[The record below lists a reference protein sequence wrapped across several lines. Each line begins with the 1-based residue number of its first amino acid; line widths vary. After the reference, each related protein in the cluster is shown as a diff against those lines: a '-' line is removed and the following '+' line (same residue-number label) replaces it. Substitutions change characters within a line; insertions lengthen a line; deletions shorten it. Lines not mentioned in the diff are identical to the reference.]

1 MVLQELRREYKLEML
16 LEIAQLPR
24 ATFYY
29 HLKRQGKTDKYAYAK
44 AEITTIYH
52 ENKGRYGYRRMT
64 SELHNRKIY
73 LNHKTVQRLMQELGL
88 ICRVRMKKYRSYK
101 GEQGKIAD
109 NKLNR
114 DFHAEKPNQKWVT
127 DVTEFRLFG
136 QKLYL
141 SPILDLCSGD
151 IVTYTLSDSPNLLMV
166 TTMLEQAFE
175 KIPDAT
181 GLVLHSDQGWHYQH
195 KQYRRML
202 VEKGI
207 TQSMS
212 RKGNCYDNSVMENF
226 FGHLKSELL
235 YLQEFESL
243 DHFKQEL
250 IEYIDYYNNRRIKA
264 RLKGLPPALH
274 RQQALL
280 VA

>member
-1 MVLQELRREYKLEML
+1 MMVIQELRQEYKLDLL

-24 ATFYY
+24 STFYY
-29 HLKRQGKTDKYAYAK
+29 HSKQQNKEDKYAQAK
-44 AEITTIYH
+44 EEIATIYH
-52 ENKGRYGYRRMT
+52 ENKGRYGYRRVT
-64 SELHNRKIY
+64 DELRNRGIL
-73 LNHKTVQRLMQELGL
+73 LNHKTVQRLMKELGL

-109 NKLNR
+109 NELNR
-114 DFHAEKPNQKWVT
+114 EFRAEKPNQKWVT

-151 IVTYTLSDSPNLLMV
+151 IVSYTISESPNLLMV
-166 TTMLEQAFE
+166 TTMLEQAFA
-175 KIPDAT
+175 KIPDNT
-181 GLVLHSDQGWHYQH
+181 GLLLHSDQGWHYQH

-202 VEKGI
+202 VEKGVR
-207 TQSMS
+207 QSMS

-235 YLQEFESL
+235 YLQEFDSVE
-243 DHFKQEL
+243 HFKAEL
-250 IEYIDYYNNRRIKA
+250 IDYIDYYNNRRIKA

-274 RQQALL
+274 RQQAR
-280 VA
+280 